1 MRICIPEIYGRR
13 GAGLGNE
20 LFPWAKAFLAGQA
33 LGARVTQPAWGL
45 NQRKYYRDF
54 GSSRFDWLQQAA
66 IRLALPVVHF
76 DEAAYRATGKEDYQQ
91 AVAEFAAAQ
100 NLDRRRNFVFAASGM
115 WGGFKAIGKAR
126 VFVLSELLKA
136 RRAVANV
143 HAMLG
148 QVRDGKALI
157 AVHIRRGDFL
167 NLSSEADYRGR
178 FNVALPLEWYLAT
191 CASIKHSCGDQ
202 VEFLLLTDAS
212 PEQVAPFID
221 AFQPLTTFH
230 LRQTDCSDLLLMAF
244 ADGIVCSVS
253 SYSMWGAFL
262 SNAPYIWCAANLQ
275 EHDGC
280 GSLWGHEADQRGP
293 AGATVRNLE
302 QFRRTGMGCQEGAGR
317 GIAVD
322 WSGEVP
328 PSFCEKLLA
337 TLRERAMEKDLIF
350 YGVVNLPRVAQF
362 AEQR

>member
-1 MRICIPEIYGRR
+1 MRICIPEIGGRR

-20 LFPWAKAFLAGQA
+20 LFPWAKAFLAAQA
-33 LGARVTQPAWGL
+33 LGGRVTQPAWGL

-66 IRLALPVVHF
+66 IKLALPVVHF
-76 DEAAYRATGKEDYQQ
+76 DEAAYHATGRDDYQD
-91 AVAEFAAAQ
+91 AVAEFATAEK
-100 NLDRRRNFVFAASGM
+100 LDRRRNFVFAASGM
-115 WGGFKAIGKAR
+115 WGGFKAVRKAR
-126 VFVLSELLKA
+126 VFVLAELLKA

-143 HAMLG
+143 HAMLA
-148 QVRDGKALI
+148 QVGAGKALI
-157 AVHIRRGDFL
+157 AVHVRRGDFL

-191 CASIKHSCGDQ
+191 CASIKRSCGDQ

-212 PEQVAPFID
+212 PEQVAPFIN

-244 ADGIVCSVS
+244 ADCIVCSVS

-280 GSLWGHEADQRGP
+280 GSLWGHEAAQQEP
-293 AGATVRNLE
+293 AGATARSVE
-302 QFRRTGMGCQEGAGR
+302 QFRQKGVGCHEGPGR

-322 WSGEVP
+322 WSGEVAR
-328 PSFCEKLLA
+328 SFCEKLLA
-337 TLRERAMEKDLIF
+337 TMRERALEKDLIF
-350 YGVVNLPRVAQF
+350 YGVAKLPRVATF
-362 AEQR
+362 L